1 MTMST
6 VSRVC
11 FGALSVCAAGAFGVH
26 GAFAACS
33 DEASA
38 LIKKLDGS
46 WRGSG
51 TVKPIGGAQE
61 RISCR
66 VRYRSSGVKID
77 QNISCA
83 GTDYHFEASANV
95 SCDDDSVNGSWT
107 ESVANNTGSARGK
120 ISGDRLT
127 LQVSGPNFSG
137 HFNVQVTGTRH
148 SLTITQFDPGAG
160 RNVPVATVS
169 LSKSRERGLAP
180 GRAGAGRKD
189 R

>member
-1 MTMST
+1 MTTST
-6 VSRVC
+6 FSRAV
-11 FGALSVCAAGAFGVH
+11 FSAALGLSTLALGAAAAR
-26 GAFAACS
+26 ADCS
-33 DEASA
+33 PEASA

-66 VRYRSSGVKID
+66 VRYRASGPKVD

-83 GTDYHFEASANV
+83 GTDYKFEADANV
-95 SCDDDSVNGSWT
+95 ACEGSDISGRWS
-107 ESVANNTGSARGK
+107 ESVANNTGAAKGK
-120 ISGDRLT
+120 ITGDRLSIE
-127 LQVSGPNFSG
+127 VNGPNFNG
-137 HFNVQVTGTRH
+137 HFNVQVSGTKH

-169 LSKSRERGLAP
+169 LSK
-180 GRAGAGRKD
+180 
-189 R
+189 